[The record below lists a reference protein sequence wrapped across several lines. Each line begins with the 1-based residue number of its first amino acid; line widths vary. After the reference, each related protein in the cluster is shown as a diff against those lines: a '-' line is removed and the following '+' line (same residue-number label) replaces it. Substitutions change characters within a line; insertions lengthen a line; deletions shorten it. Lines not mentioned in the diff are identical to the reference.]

1 MLRFVTPAFALF
13 GCSVLC
19 SVGTTHAGAQAAQ
32 NTSRTAAKP
41 AGPTVIIYPAPAGEP
56 LSEDFELTVGGQ
68 KVPVYPCRVS
78 AMPFNQVWPGYQRP
92 MDQTEIAS
100 FAYWDM
106 TGPVDVEVVSRR
118 PVESVAIR
126 PTARGTRPQVDG
138 RRITFCLA
146 SPEQI
151 TVEINGWHKA
161 LHLFA
166 SPPPA
171 AAPNPRDPQVRYFG
185 PTMPSAEPSSA
196 SPCGIAPLR
205 ASRCRRRGCR
215 ASTPNTAFETS
226 PLPICA

>member
-1 MLRFVTPAFALF
+1 
-13 GCSVLC
+13 
-19 SVGTTHAGAQAAQ
+19 
-32 NTSRTAAKP
+32 
-41 AGPTVIIYPAPAGEP
+41 
-56 LSEDFELTVGGQ
+56 
-68 KVPVYPCRVS
+68 
-78 AMPFNQVWPGYQRP
+78 MPFNQIWPGYQRP

-126 PTARGTRPQVDG
+126 PTARGIRPQVDG

-171 AAPNPRDPQVRYFG
+171 AVPNPRIPQVRYFG
-185 PTMPSAEPSSA
+185 PTMPSAEPSSVTMRNCSVTGKPLPPSRLQGFDA
-196 SPCGIAPLR
+196 QHGIRDVAIADLRMKLGGLCGACPRLR
-205 ASRCRRRGCR
+205 FTSAHTCGMSASRRRR
-215 ASTPNTAFETS
+215 T
-226 PLPICA
+226 